1 VEYKHIIIMKS
12 SIIST
17 KEITNILNQF
27 GYKPNPVMFQITGE
41 HVWMP
46 MNEPMD
52 LDLPKKTI
60 RMSELVKIK
69 TSVQLK
75 KLINI
80 KLGK

>member
-1 VEYKHIIIMKS
+1 MKS

-17 KEITNILNQF
+17 KQITSILSQF
-27 GYKPNPVMFQITGE
+27 GYKANPVMFQITGE

-52 LDLPKKTI
+52 LNLPNKTI
-60 RMSELVKIK
+60 RMNELVTIK
-69 TSVQLK
+69 TESQLR
-75 KLINI
+75 KLIKV

>member
-1 VEYKHIIIMKS
+1 MKS

-17 KEITNILNQF
+17 KQITSILSQF
-27 GYKPNPVMFQITGE
+27 GYQANPVMFQITGE

-52 LDLPKKTI
+52 LNLANKTI
-60 RMSELVKIK
+60 RMNELVPIK
-69 TSVQLK
+69 TESQLR
-75 KLINI
+75 KLIKS

>member
-1 VEYKHIIIMKS
+1 MKS

-52 LDLPKKTI
+52 LNLPKKTI
-60 RMSELVKIK
+60 RMSELVSIK
-69 TSVQLK
+69 TSIELK
-75 KLINI
+75 KLINN